1 MAEEPGN
8 TPSLDRHFT
17 KYLGFQTRSPD
28 PGRTTV
34 ELQLK
39 PHHLN
44 IAGAVHGGLYMTL
57 LDSLM
62 GHAAITFLDNRA
74 TPVAT
79 SSMTTHLL
87 ETVSQGQLTGSS
99 RVIAQGGTYLL
110 TEAELRDAGRRLIA
124 TAEAV
129 YTRLRAGVQ
138 VGDR

>member
-1 MAEEPGN
+1 MAEEQGN

-74 TPVAT
+74 APVAT
-79 SSMTTHLL
+79 SSMTTHFL
-87 ETVSQGQLTGSS
+87 EAMDLGRVTGEG
-99 RVIAQGGTYLL
+99 RVITLSEKYITA
-110 TEAELRDAGRRLIA
+110 EAELRDEGGRLIA
-124 TAEAV
+124 TAEAIF
-129 YTRLRAGVQ
+129 TRIRSGSAG
-138 VGDR
+138 

>member
-1 MAEEPGN
+1 MAGKQHQSPG
-8 TPSLDRHFT
+8 REGHFT
-17 KYLGFQTRSPD
+17 AGLGFIPQSAD
-28 PGRTTV
+28 PGHAKW
-34 ELQLK
+34 ELEIQ
-39 PHHLN
+39 PQHLN
-44 IAGAVHGGLYMTL
+44 RSGTLHGGLAMTM

-62 GHAAITFLDNRA
+62 GQAVRTWAGESG
-74 TPVAT
+74 PQYVT

-87 ETVSQGQLTGSS
+87 ETVSEGQVTGSS

>member
-1 MAEEPGN
+1 
-8 TPSLDRHFT
+8 FT
-17 KYLGFQTRSPD
+17 AGLGFIPQSAD
-28 PGRTTV
+28 PGHAKG
-34 ELQLK
+34 QLEIQ
-39 PHHLN
+39 PQHLN
-44 IAGAVHGGLYMTL
+44 RSGTLHGGLAMTM

-62 GHAAITFLDNRA
+62 GQAVRTWTGENGQEY
-74 TPVAT
+74 VT

-87 ETVSQGQLTGSS
+87 ETVSEGQVTGSS

-129 YTRLRAGVQ
+129 YTRLRAGAQ